1 MDTVGSALA
10 KKLRLRPGAR
20 AAVVGAPSGYLAALD
35 PPDGVDVI
43 QTLDGPLD
51 WIQVFVRS
59 SAELADIAGPLTA
72 AVARPA

>member
-43 QTLDGPLD
+43 QTLDGPPAFGL
-51 WIQVFVRS
+51 RS
-59 SAELADIAGPLTA
+59 YKPGE
-72 AVARPA
+72 ARQTFH